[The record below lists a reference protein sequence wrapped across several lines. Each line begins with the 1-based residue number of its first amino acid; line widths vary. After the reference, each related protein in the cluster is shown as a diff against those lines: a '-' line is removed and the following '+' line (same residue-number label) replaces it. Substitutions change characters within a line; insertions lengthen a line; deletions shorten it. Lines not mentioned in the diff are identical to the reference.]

1 MSLNICNGVK
11 LLEKWFIKNRKGDY
25 RSISKTFRISEFLAK
40 LLVNRGI
47 TDYVTIDNFLN
58 PNLDKLHNPSL
69 MKDLNIGADIIKD
82 KILNKKKIR
91 IVGDFDGDG
100 VMSIYIL
107 YQGLKKCGGLVDY
120 VIPDRVNE
128 GYGINNQIV
137 EQAKKDGIDTII
149 TCDNGIAAIEPIEI
163 AKKLGLT
170 VIVTDHHDIPYM
182 IDEKTGDKK
191 ILYTKADAVINPKHK
206 DCNYP
211 FKYLCGAA
219 VAYKLIERLYSIFN
233 YEKTLAYPF
242 IEYVAIAT
250 ICDVVD
256 LIGENRIIVKNGL
269 DLLNKT
275 ENIGLKALIKE
286 TGIDNK
292 KLGVYHVGFIIGP
305 SINASGRLD
314 SAIKALELLLST
326 DEEEAKSL
334 ARELRE
340 LNDERKKLTEEGVE
354 KIINIIDS
362 TELKNDRVLV
372 IYEPSINES
381 VAGIIAGR
389 VKERYYRPTIVLTQG
404 KEGVKGSGR
413 SIEEYNIFEELSK
426 CKDILQKFGGH
437 PMAAGLSLEEDNVY
451 ELRNRLNDNA
461 SLSNDDLIPKVY
473 IDMQLPLEYI
483 SFRLIDELKLLEPF
497 GKGNEKPIFG
507 EKNLKLSRGFVLG
520 SNRNTLK
527 LILLNNKGIT
537 MEGLIFGDVMS
548 FERRVSEI
556 YGEDELHKLYRGVNN
571 DIIID
576 ILYYPSINEYNG
588 NTSLQLII
596 QSYRFNK

>member
-1 MSLNICNGVK
+1 M
-11 LLEKWFIKNRKGDY
+11 EKWFIKNRKGDY

-91 IVGDFDGDG
+91 IVGDFDVDG

-191 ILYTKADAVINPKHK
+191 ILYTKADAVINPKQE

>member
-1 MSLNICNGVK
+1 VSLNICNGVK

-91 IVGDFDGDG
+91 IVGDFDVDG

-191 ILYTKADAVINPKHK
+191 ILYTKADAVINPKQE

>member
-1 MSLNICNGVK
+1 M
-11 LLEKWFIKNRKGDY
+11 LEKWFIKNRKGDY

-91 IVGDFDGDG
+91 IVGDFDVDG

-191 ILYTKADAVINPKHK
+191 ILYTKADAVINPKQE

>member
-1 MSLNICNGVK
+1 M
-11 LLEKWFIKNRKGDY
+11 
-25 RSISKTFRISEFLAK
+25 
-40 LLVNRGI
+40 
-47 TDYVTIDNFLN
+47 
-58 PNLDKLHNPSL
+58 
-69 MKDLNIGADIIKD
+69 
-82 KILNKKKIR
+82 
-91 IVGDFDGDG
+91 
-100 VMSIYIL
+100 
-107 YQGLKKCGGLVDY
+107 
-120 VIPDRVNE
+120 
-128 GYGINNQIV
+128 
-137 EQAKKDGIDTII
+137 
-149 TCDNGIAAIEPIEI
+149 
-163 AKKLGLT
+163 
-170 VIVTDHHDIPYM
+170 
-182 IDEKTGDKK
+182 
-191 ILYTKADAVINPKHK
+191 
-206 DCNYP
+206 
-211 FKYLCGAA
+211 
-219 VAYKLIERLYSIFN
+219 
-233 YEKTLAYPF
+233 
-242 IEYVAIAT
+242 
-250 ICDVVD
+250 
-256 LIGENRIIVKNGL
+256 
-269 DLLNKT
+269 
-275 ENIGLKALIKE
+275 IKE

-451 ELRNRLNDNA
+451 ELRHRLNDNA

-588 NTSLQLII
+588 NTTSINYSKL
-596 QSYRFNK
+596 

>member
-91 IVGDFDGDG
+91 IVGDFDVDG

-191 ILYTKADAVINPKHK
+191 ILYTKADAVINPKQE